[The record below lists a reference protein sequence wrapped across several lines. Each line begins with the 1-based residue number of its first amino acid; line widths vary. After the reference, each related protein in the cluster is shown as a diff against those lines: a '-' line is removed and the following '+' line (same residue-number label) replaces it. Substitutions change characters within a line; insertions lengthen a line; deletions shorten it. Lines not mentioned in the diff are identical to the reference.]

1 MSGRPEALGQAGVPL
16 GLSPGTHIH
25 LVGIGGI
32 GLSAIARVLL
42 HRSYEVSGSDLGLTP
57 ITCDLAEL
65 GATIREGHRAQNV
78 NSSDLVIVSSAVP
91 KDNVEVE
98 AARAAS
104 IPVLKRGEAL
114 VWLMRD
120 RCGVA
125 VAGTHGKTTV
135 TAMIGLL
142 LLNAGLDPTIIV
154 GGIVPEL
161 HSNARDGTG
170 PHFVVEA
177 DEYDRT
183 FLELAPGVAVV
194 TSIEMDHPDCY
205 HDLEDLVHTFTEFL
219 EKVPPDG
226 LIVAC
231 GDDPRVR
238 EAIGRIRG
246 PGVVTYGSA
255 PNVHWRATDLE
266 QNALGGTDFSVSAAG
281 EDRGR
286 FQLRIPGAH
295 NVSNALAALAVGA
308 HLGVDASAALET
320 LRDFQG
326 VARRFE
332 VKGDW
337 QGTTVVDDYAHHPSE
352 VKATLAGARQ
362 RFDGRRIWVVF
373 QPHTYSRTKALLS
386 EFATAFDDADRVIV
400 TPIYGARE
408 HDDLGVQ
415 ASDLVEAMSHLQV
428 TRLPDLSQIA
438 SWLSHRIAPGDV
450 VITMGAGDVWTVGEE
465 LLSLPE
471 SEGRSD
477 E

>member
-1 MSGRPEALGQAGVPL
+1 MSGRPGALGGVGVPEEL
-16 GLSPGTHIH
+16 TPGAHIH

-32 GLSAIARVLL
+32 GLSAIARILL
-42 HRSYEVSGSDLGLTP
+42 HRGYEVSGSDLDLTP
-57 ITCDLAEL
+57 LTSDLAQM
-65 GATIREGHRAQNV
+65 GATIRGGHEASNIDGA
-78 NSSDLVIVSSAVP
+78 DLLIVSSAVP
-91 KDNVEVE
+91 AGNAEVQ
-98 AARAAS
+98 AARAAG
-104 IPVLKRGEAL
+104 IPVIKRGEAL
-114 VWLMRD
+114 SWLMRD

-135 TAMIGLL
+135 SAMIGLL
-142 LLNAGLDPTIIV
+142 LLNAGLDPTIVV

-161 HSNARDGTG
+161 HSNARDGKG
-170 PHFVVEA
+170 PFFVVEA

-183 FLELAPGVAVV
+183 FLELMPSVAVV

-205 HDLEDLVHTFTEFL
+205 RDLDDLVLTFTQFL
-219 EKVPPDG
+219 EKVPSDG

-231 GDDPRVR
+231 GDDPQVR
-238 EAIGRIRG
+238 EVIGRIEG
-246 PGVVTYGSA
+246 PQVVTYGSA
-255 PNVHWRATDLE
+255 PELDWRAAHAE
-266 QNALGGTDFSVSAAG
+266 QNALGGTDFSVFAAG

-295 NVSNALAALAVGA
+295 NVSNALAALAVGD
-308 HLGVDASAALET
+308 HLGVKMPIAAEA
-320 LRDFQG
+320 LRNFQG
-326 VARRFE
+326 VGRRFE
-332 VKGDW
+332 FKGDW

-408 HDDLGVQ
+408 HDDLGIQ
-415 ASDLVEAMSHLQV
+415 ASDLEKAMRHPQV

-438 SWLSHRIAPGDV
+438 VWLSQRIAPGDV

-465 LLSLPE
+465 LLSLPVNKE
-471 SEGRSD
+471 PSD